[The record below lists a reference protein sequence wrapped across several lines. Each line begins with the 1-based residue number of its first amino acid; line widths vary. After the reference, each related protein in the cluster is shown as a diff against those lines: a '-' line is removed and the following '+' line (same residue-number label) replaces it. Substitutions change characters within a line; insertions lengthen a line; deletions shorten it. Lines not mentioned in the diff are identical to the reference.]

1 MTLTDTRL
9 YFRGTRP
16 VRRRDFP
23 AGEAAS
29 PRTLRA
35 AIEEAVDKIEDDAL
49 DLLLPNNF
57 MTLSQARAVLASL
70 TLCYARQIYKSTDT
84 AIVVARDL
92 SFPSLYGGKLPDAA
106 VLRRFRAQN
115 TDPLR
120 RSLTAALHFLVEQK
134 VLSGVVTKARLP
146 QIAEEASRRII
157 MAMFVDSIDAEE
169 EAANAAR

>member
-1 MTLTDTRL
+1 
-9 YFRGTRP
+9 
-16 VRRRDFP
+16 VRRTDFP

-29 PRTLRA
+29 PRTLRS

-49 DLLLPNNF
+49 GLLLPNNF

-120 RSLTAALHFLVEQK
+120 RSLTAALHFLEHFK
-134 VLSGVVTKARLP
+134 
-146 QIAEEASRRII
+146 
-157 MAMFVDSIDAEE
+157 
-169 EAANAAR
+169 